1 MGDTYSPEVRS
12 EVMRKVRG
20 SNTGPEMKLRCA
32 LFALGARGWR
42 CHRRN
47 LPGKPDIAFGKLKL
61 AVFVDGAFWHGHP
74 TKYWKGRSGPYWDKK
89 IARNVE
95 RDHVANEQLASLG
108 WAVLRLWDFEVEKNP
123 EAAARVVLNNLAS
136 LKTKKR

>member
-1 MGDTYSPEVRS
+1 MGDTYPPEVRS
-12 EVMRKVRG
+12 EVMRRVRG
-20 SNTGPEMKLRCA
+20 RDTGPEMKLRRA

-74 TKYWKGRSGPYWDKK
+74 TKYWEGRSGPYWDKK

-95 RDHVANEQLASLG
+95 RDGVANEQLASLG
-108 WAVLRLWDFEVEKNP
+108 WTVLRFWDFEVEKDS
-123 EAAARVVLNNLAS
+123 ESVARKILSS
-136 LKTKKR
+136 LGRLKKRRR